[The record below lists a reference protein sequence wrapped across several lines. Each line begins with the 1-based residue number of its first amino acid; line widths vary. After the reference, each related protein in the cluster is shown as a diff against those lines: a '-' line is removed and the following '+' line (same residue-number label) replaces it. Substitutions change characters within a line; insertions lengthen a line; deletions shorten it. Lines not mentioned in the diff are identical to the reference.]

1 MGKNIAIGGSITL
14 TTHAS
19 TLYAPALSA
28 SAAPCGRPSESS
40 AELSGGSSES
50 SSLLS
55 HAEG

>member
-1 MGKNIAIGGSITL
+1 MAIGGSITL

-28 SAAPCGRPSESS
+28 SAAPCVRPSESS
-40 AELSGGSSES
+40 AEFSGGSSES
-50 SSLLS
+50 RSLLS